1 MIKGEKIMAGIKVS
15 DIPGRRKAA
24 ILLVMLGPEKAAQVM
39 KHLDEADVEMLT
51 IEIANLGKIS
61 DEEKK
66 AVLQEFSEILKAR
79 EMITTGGIEYA
90 KKVLEKAF
98 GPEKAMK
105 IIERLVSSLQVKP
118 FDFVKKADPL
128 QLVNFLQN
136 EHPQVIALV
145 LSYLEP
151 GVASQILGALP
162 EELQMEV
169 IKRIALLERTSP
181 EIVREIEKSL
191 EKKLSGIVSQQFSKV
206 GGIETAAEI
215 MNNIDRQTEKAIMER
230 LSQESPELAEEIRR
244 RMFVF
249 EDILKLDDRSVQLVL
264 REVDTKDLAVALKG
278 ASDEVKEKIFKNM
291 SKRAAQLLK
300 DELEYMGPVRVKDV
314 EEAQQKIINVIRR
327 LEEAGEIIIARG
339 GGEELIL

>member
-1 MIKGEKIMAGIKVS
+1 MGNLKAS

-24 ILLVMLGPEKAAQVM
+24 ILLVILGPEKAAQVL
-39 KHLDEADVEMLT
+39 KHLDESDVEMLT
-51 IEIANLGKIS
+51 IEIANLGQVS
-61 DEEKK
+61 DEEKR
-66 AVLQEFSEILKAR
+66 AVLQEFNNILKAR
-79 EMITTGGIEYA
+79 QMLATGGIEYA

-105 IIERLVSSLQVKP
+105 IIERLVSNLQVKP
-118 FDFVKKADPL
+118 FEFVRKADPL

-151 GVASQILGALP
+151 SMAAQVLGALP
-162 EELQMEV
+162 EDLQVEV

-191 EKKLSGIVSQQFSKV
+191 ERKLSGVVSQQFSKV
-206 GGIETAAEI
+206 GGVDTAAEI
-215 MNNIDRQTEKAIMER
+215 MNNIDRQTEKTIMER
-230 LSQESPELAEEIRR
+230 LSQETPELAEEIRR

-249 EDILKLDDRSVQLVL
+249 EDILKLDDRSIQLVL
-264 REVDTKDLAVALKG
+264 REVDTRDLALALKG
-278 ASDEVKEKIFKNM
+278 ASEEVKEKIFKNM

-300 DELEYMGPVRVKDV
+300 DELEFMGPVRVKDV

-327 LEEAGEIIIARG
+327 LEEAGEIVIARG